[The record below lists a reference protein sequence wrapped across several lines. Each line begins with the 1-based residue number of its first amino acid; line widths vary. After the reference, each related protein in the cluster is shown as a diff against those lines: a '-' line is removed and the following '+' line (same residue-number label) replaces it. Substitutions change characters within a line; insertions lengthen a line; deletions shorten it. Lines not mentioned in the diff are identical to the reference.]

1 LSKKNEAGGENGEF
15 PTPPPPV
22 TSKPEVFFVKYNN
35 KEEADSAVS
44 KIQES
49 FQEGGPG
56 YQSPASFAQSIG
68 AQSGGSAQSS
78 SFSSGGGGSSGGF
91 GGSSGGGGGGSFG
104 ASSGGSGSVSF
115 GGSSGGGA
123 SFGGSSFGGSSGSS
137 SGSSGS
143 GYSSG
148 GNFIQ
153 SQQMIELPIENT
165 VFNDYLPP
173 NRRY

>member
-1 LSKKNEAGGENGEF
+1 LSKKDQGVGEDGEY
-15 PTPPPPV
+15 PTPPPAV

-49 FQEGGPG
+49 FQEGGAG

-68 AQSGGSAQSS
+68 ASSGGSAQSS
-78 SFSSGGGGSSGGF
+78 SFSQGGGSSF
-91 GGSSGGGGGGSFG
+91 GGSSGGGGGGGSFG
-104 ASSGGSGSVSF
+104 GSSGGSF
-115 GGSSGGGA
+115 GGSSGGGGG
-123 SFGGSSFGGSSGSS
+123 SFGGSSGGSSSFGSS
-137 SGSSGS
+137 SGSSGG

-148 GNFIQ
+148 GSNFIQ
-153 SQQMIELPIENT
+153 SQQMIELPVENT